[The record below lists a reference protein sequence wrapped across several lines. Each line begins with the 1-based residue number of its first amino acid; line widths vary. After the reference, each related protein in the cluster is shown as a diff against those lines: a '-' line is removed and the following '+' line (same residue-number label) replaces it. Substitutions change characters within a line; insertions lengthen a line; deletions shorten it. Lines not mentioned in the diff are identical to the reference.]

1 MKCSPLSQMWI
12 MAMPTSMQVSDLI
25 KSNLIKFSKPE
36 AFLSSLNYMEISYNG
51 GTGVLRVVG
60 TFALPIGC
68 EFGL

>member
-1 MKCSPLSQMWI
+1 MWI